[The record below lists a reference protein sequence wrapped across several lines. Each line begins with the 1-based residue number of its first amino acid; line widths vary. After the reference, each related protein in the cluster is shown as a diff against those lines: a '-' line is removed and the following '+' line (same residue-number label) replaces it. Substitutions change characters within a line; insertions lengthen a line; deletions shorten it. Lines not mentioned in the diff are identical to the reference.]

1 MSKDHNLTKK
11 ITIIKILKTEVTKVE
26 KKKEE
31 TIQEINMGIESSIVR
46 EMTNIQGDN
55 MINHT
60 KKVGINQG
68 LLKMENQVLIKMI
81 SMSLQITDLKT
92 ITGVEKILK
101 KELKITNTKINTNKE
116 SSGHAKKMV
125 KKHTGKIMTEI
136 QSLTLSNTNQNILKS
151 IISHQIHK
159 GIQMIDDHMK
169 SQEKNNIVMI
179 KSADNMRKNL
189 MIIQKSHL
197 NIERTIDIKM
207 IIDIRINLNTETTPG
222 TILNIE
228 MNLDIEMMI
237 ETKSFLTK
245 KFPFKVVNLHKRKN
259 HPLLIKQWMF
269 NNSID
274 TWFRIL

>member
-1 MSKDHNLTKK
+1 
-11 ITIIKILKTEVTKVE
+11 
-26 KKKEE
+26 
-31 TIQEINMGIESSIVR
+31 
-46 EMTNIQGDN
+46 
-55 MINHT
+55 
-60 KKVGINQG
+60 
-68 LLKMENQVLIKMI
+68 
-81 SMSLQITDLKT
+81 
-92 ITGVEKILK
+92 
-101 KELKITNTKINTNKE
+101 
-116 SSGHAKKMV
+116 
-125 KKHTGKIMTEI
+125 MTEI

-151 IISHQIHK
+151 SISHQIHK

-189 MIIQKSHL
+189 MIIQKSH
-197 NIERTIDIKM
+197 
-207 IIDIRINLNTETTPG
+207 
-222 TILNIE
+222 LNIE